1 MGIQAPPF
9 LQGFETLQV
18 LSRVSHSP
26 PTTFSGQLQL
36 KLALAFATAKFG
48 RHVPPF
54 LQGLGAVSQRVVHF
68 LPSLLRGA
76 LLGHP
81 QVLLLL
87 EVLLVLPLV
96 VVVVVLTQTPVS
108 QSEGTLQNCPNL
120 HFVEQLPPQSTS
132 LSSASLAP
140 LKQSWSAVRQAELS
154 GLTSCPLGHMQMR
167 WSLLHTLLTGAQS
180 LLFLQAC
187 PKLQPLAQVKP
198 QSTSVSSPWS
208 NLPLKQVPLPVAA
221 ASGVRQRPLGV
232 AFEPA
237 GQLHFLLLV
246 SQFDDEQSL
255 ACLQEKPLEHFQ
267 QVLPPQSVSVSSLSL
282 TPFQHGSFLLITTG
296 LQPVLFCCR
305 MNPAGHTQRWL
316 CCSQLPL
323 LQSAAVLQASPRPH
337 LTVDSAQGGAGLPA
351 SGVTSLKAPPSSAVG
366 TAMQRF

>member
-1 MGIQAPPF
+1 MFADRIKDVIQRYIHRNTPQQEHSTEKHCAVSTARQHPSTSTHS
-9 LQGFETLQV
+9 QGFETLQV

-120 HFVEQLPPQSTS
+120 HFVEQLPPPAYTGQGNTVYDSC
-132 LSSASLAP
+132 SSAHAST
-140 LKQSWSAVRQAELS
+140 VRKLS
-154 GLTSCPLGHMQMR
+154 
-167 WSLLHTLLTGAQS
+167 
-180 LLFLQAC
+180 
-187 PKLQPLAQVKP
+187 V
-198 QSTSVSSPWS
+198 
-208 NLPLKQVPLPVAA
+208 
-221 ASGVRQRPLGV
+221 
-232 AFEPA
+232 
-237 GQLHFLLLV
+237 
-246 SQFDDEQSL
+246 
-255 ACLQEKPLEHFQ
+255 
-267 QVLPPQSVSVSSLSL
+267 
-282 TPFQHGSFLLITTG
+282 
-296 LQPVLFCCR
+296 
-305 MNPAGHTQRWL
+305 
-316 CCSQLPL
+316 
-323 LQSAAVLQASPRPH
+323 
-337 LTVDSAQGGAGLPA
+337 
-351 SGVTSLKAPPSSAVG
+351 
-366 TAMQRF
+366 